1 MNRLILAAAL
11 LLPAPALAQD
21 AAGQTDGNA
30 GRIEA
35 FAPLPYWP
43 GYWVSEYTLGTTISG
58 IAPSILEAREKGT
71 ALPANFMSLSG
82 SAAPWN
88 AEGKRRWQQVRQIAK
103 GRKATGWGFPMMMNA
118 ATPVQFLVTP
128 EEVLIVNSY
137 NEVRHIYTDG
147 RPMPDEMDMWP
158 TIYGTSIGRWEG
170 DTLVIETAMV
180 STPSDYFHGAP
191 PFSEN
196 ARYVERIRMDGARL
210 VSDVTVTDP
219 ETLSEPFSASVSW
232 LRDEGFD
239 RMIQIDWDN
248 DRTSFDGEYNTI
260 EAEVVE

>member
-1 MNRLILAAAL
+1 MKALAGAIALTLLAIPLAA
-11 LLPAPALAQD
+11 QD
-21 AAGQTDGNA
+21 TDQSERTEEFAA
-30 GRIEA
+30 
-35 FAPLPYWP
+35 LPYWP

-58 IAPSILEAREKGT
+58 IAPSILEARENGT
-71 ALPANFMSLSG
+71 ALPANFMSLNG

-88 AEGKRRWQQVRQIAK
+88 EEGRRRWDAVRAVAR

-118 ATPVQFLVTP
+118 ATPVQFLITP
-128 EEVLIVNSY
+128 EEVQIVNSY

-147 RPMPDEMDMWP
+147 RPMPDELDMWP
-158 TIYGTSIGRWEG
+158 TVYGTSIGHWEG
-170 DTLVIETAMV
+170 DTLVVETAMV
-180 STPSDYFHGAP
+180 STPADYFHGAP

-196 ARYVERIRMDGARL
+196 ARYVERIRLDGERL
-210 VSDVTVTDP
+210 VSEVTVTDP
-219 ETLSEPFSASVSW
+219 ETLSAPFYASVSW

-248 DRTSFDGEYNTI
+248 DRTSYDGEYNTI